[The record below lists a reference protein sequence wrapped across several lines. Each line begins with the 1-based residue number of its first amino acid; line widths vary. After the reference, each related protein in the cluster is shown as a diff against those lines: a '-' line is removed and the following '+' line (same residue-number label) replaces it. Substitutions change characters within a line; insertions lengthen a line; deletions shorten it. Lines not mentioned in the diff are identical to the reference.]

1 MVNNYIETRKIMQE
15 IILDTVLDTLK
26 ILPFLF
32 IAFLIIE
39 FFEHKLSKKTETT
52 IKKAGKFGPL
62 IGSLLG
68 ALPQCGFSVLA
79 TNLYITRI
87 ISLGTLIAIYLS
99 TSDEMLPILIAEKAP
114 MNNILLLVGIKIII
128 GLICGFIIDLI
139 FKKETVKENFDICEH
154 DHCDCEHG
162 IFKPAIKH
170 TIKTLVF
177 IFIITFILNI
187 AFHYIGKENIEHI
200 FDKTTIFTPFIA
212 SLIGLIPN
220 CGASIVLTELYVSN
234 ILPLS
239 SALAGLLANSGVAL
253 LILFNSNKN
262 LKENVKI
269 ITILY
274 SISVSVGL
282 ILKIFKI

>member
-1 MVNNYIETRKIMQE
+1 MQE
-15 IILDTVLDTLK
+15 IILDTIFDCLK

-39 FFEHKLSKKTETT
+39 FFEHKLSHKSENT

-62 IGSLLG
+62 IGSILG

-114 MNNILLLVGIKIII
+114 LNSILLLVAIKIII
-128 GLICGFIIDLI
+128 GLVCGFIIDLI
-139 FKKETVKENFDICEH
+139 IRKEEPKEHFEICKH

-162 IFKPAIKH
+162 IIIPAIKH
-170 TIKTLVF
+170 TLKTLIF
-177 IFIITFILNI
+177 IFIITFILNA
-187 AFHYIGKENIEHI
+187 AFHYIGEDNIKHI
-200 FDKTTIFTPFIA
+200 FDKTNFFTPFIA
-212 SLIGLIPN
+212 GLIGLIPN
-220 CGASIVLTELYVSN
+220 CGSSIILTELYIAE

-253 LILFNSNKN
+253 LVLFKSNPDIKEN
-262 LKENVKI
+262 LKI
-269 ITILY
+269 IGILY
-274 SISVSVGL
+274 FISVITGL
-282 ILKIFKI
+282 LLKIFGV

>member
-1 MVNNYIETRKIMQE
+1 MQE
-15 IILDTVLDTLK
+15 IILDTILDCLK

-39 FFEHKLSKKTETT
+39 FFEHKLSHKTEDT

-62 IGSLLG
+62 FGSLLG
-68 ALPQCGFSVLA
+68 ALPQCGFSILA

-114 MNNILLLVGIKIII
+114 IDSILFLVVLKILI
-128 GLICGFIIDLI
+128 GMICGFIIDLI
-139 FKKETVKENFDICEH
+139 IRKEETKEHFEICEH

-162 IFKPAIKH
+162 IVMSAIKH
-170 TIKTLVF
+170 TLKILIF
-177 IFIITFILNI
+177 IFVITFILNA
-187 AFHYIGKENIEHI
+187 AFHYIGEDNIKHI
-200 FDKTTIFTPFIA
+200 FDKTNFFTPFIA
-212 SLIGLIPN
+212 ALIGLIPN
-220 CGASIVLTELYVSN
+220 CGSSIILTELYITN

-253 LILFNSNKN
+253 LILFKSNKN
-262 LKENVKI
+262 IKENLKI
-269 ITILY
+269 VGILY
-274 SISVSVGL
+274 SISAITGL
-282 ILKIFKI
+282 LLKIFGV

>member
-1 MVNNYIETRKIMQE
+1 MKD
-15 IILDTVLDTLK
+15 IIFDTIFDCLK

-39 FFEHKLSKKTETT
+39 FFEHKLSHETEST

-114 MNNILLLVGIKIII
+114 IDSILFLVILKILI

-139 FKKETVKENFDICEH
+139 IRKEEPKKHFDICE
-154 DHCDCEHG
+154 DEHCDCEHG
-162 IFKPAIKH
+162 IIMPAIKH
-170 TIKTLVF
+170 TLKTLIF
-177 IFIITFILNI
+177 IFIITFVLNA
-187 AFHYIGKENIEHI
+187 AFYYIGEENIKHI
-200 FDKTTIFTPFIA
+200 FDKTNLFTPFIA
-212 SLIGLIPN
+212 ALIGLIPN
-220 CGASIVLTELYVSN
+220 CGSSIILTELYISN

-239 SALAGLLANSGVAL
+239 SALAGLLTNSGVAL
-253 LILFNSNKN
+253 LVLFKSNKN
-262 LKENVKI
+262 IKENFKI
-269 ITILY
+269 VGIMY
-274 SISVSVGL
+274 FISVITGL
-282 ILKIFKI
+282 LLKIFGV

>member
-1 MVNNYIETRKIMQE
+1 MQE
-15 IILDTVLDTLK
+15 IILDTILDCLK

-39 FFEHKLSKKTETT
+39 FFEHKLSHKTEDT
-52 IKKAGKFGPL
+52 IKKAGKIGPL
-62 IGSLLG
+62 FGSLLG

-114 MNNILLLVGIKIII
+114 IDSILFLVVLKILI
-128 GLICGFIIDLI
+128 GMICGFIIDLI
-139 FKKETVKENFDICEH
+139 IRKEEPKEHFEICEH

-162 IFKPAIKH
+162 IVMSAIKH
-170 TIKTLVF
+170 TLKILIF
-177 IFIITFILNI
+177 IFIITFILNA
-187 AFHYIGKENIEHI
+187 AFHYIGEDNIKHI
-200 FDKTTIFTPFIA
+200 FDKTNFFTPFIA
-212 SLIGLIPN
+212 ALIGLIPN
-220 CGASIVLTELYVSN
+220 CGSSIILTELYIAN

-253 LILFNSNKN
+253 LILFKTNKN
-262 LKENVKI
+262 IKENLKI
-269 ITILY
+269 VGILY
-274 SISVSVGL
+274 SISVIAGL
-282 ILKIFKI
+282 LLKIFGV

>member
-1 MVNNYIETRKIMQE
+1 MQE
-15 IILDTVLDTLK
+15 IILDTILDCLK

-39 FFEHKLSKKTETT
+39 FFEHKLSHKTEDT

-62 IGSLLG
+62 FGSLLG

-114 MNNILLLVGIKIII
+114 IDSILFLVVLKILI
-128 GLICGFIIDLI
+128 GMICGFIIDLI
-139 FKKETVKENFDICEH
+139 IRKEETKEHFEICEH

-162 IFKPAIKH
+162 IVMSAIKH
-170 TIKTLVF
+170 TLKILIF
-177 IFIITFILNI
+177 IFIITFILNA
-187 AFHYIGKENIEHI
+187 AFHYIGEDNIKHI
-200 FDKTTIFTPFIA
+200 FDKTNFFTPFIA
-212 SLIGLIPN
+212 ALIGLIPN
-220 CGASIVLTELYVSN
+220 CGSSIILTELYITN

-253 LILFNSNKN
+253 LVLFKSNKN
-262 LKENVKI
+262 IKENLKI
-269 ITILY
+269 VGILY
-274 SISVSVGL
+274 SISAITGL
-282 ILKIFKI
+282 L

>member
-1 MVNNYIETRKIMQE
+1 MQE
-15 IILDTVLDTLK
+15 IILDTIFDCLK

-39 FFEHKLSKKTETT
+39 FFEHKLSHKTEIT

-62 IGSLLG
+62 IGSILG

-114 MNNILLLVGIKIII
+114 LNNILLLVIIKIII
-128 GLICGFIIDLI
+128 GLICGFFIDLI
-139 FKKETVKENFDICEH
+139 VRKEEPKEHFEICKH

-162 IFKPAIKH
+162 IILSSIKH
-170 TIKTLVF
+170 TLKTLIF
-177 IFIITFILNI
+177 IFIITFVLNA
-187 AFHYIGKENIEHI
+187 AFHYIGENNIKHI
-200 FDKTTIFTPFIA
+200 FDKTNFFTPFIA
-212 SLIGLIPN
+212 GLIGLIPN
-220 CGASIVLTELYVSN
+220 CGSSIILTELYISD

-253 LILFNSNKN
+253 LILFKSNPDI
-262 LKENVKI
+262 KENIKI
-269 ITILY
+269 ISILY
-274 SISVSVGL
+274 LISVITGL
-282 ILKIFKI
+282 LLKMFGI

>member
-1 MVNNYIETRKIMQE
+1 MQE
-15 IILDTVLDTLK
+15 IILDTIFDCLK

-39 FFEHKLSKKTETT
+39 FFEHKLSHKTEIT

-62 IGSLLG
+62 IGSILG

-114 MNNILLLVGIKIII
+114 LNNILLLVIIKIII
-128 GLICGFIIDLI
+128 GLICGFFIDLI
-139 FKKETVKENFDICEH
+139 VRKEEPKEHFEICKH

-162 IFKPAIKH
+162 IILSSIKH
-170 TIKTLVF
+170 TLKTLKF
-177 IFIITFILNI
+177 IFIITFVLN
-187 AFHYIGKENIEHI
+187 ATFHYIGENNIKHI
-200 FDKTTIFTPFIA
+200 FDKTNFFTPFIA
-212 SLIGLIPN
+212 GLIGLIPN
-220 CGASIVLTELYVSN
+220 CGSSIILTELYISD

-253 LILFNSNKN
+253 LILFKSNPDI
-262 LKENVKI
+262 KENIKI
-269 ITILY
+269 ISILY
-274 SISVSVGL
+274 LISVITGL
-282 ILKIFKI
+282 LLKMFGI

>member
-1 MVNNYIETRKIMQE
+1 MQE
-15 IILDTVLDTLK
+15 IILDTILDCLK

-39 FFEHKLSKKTETT
+39 FFEHKLSHKTEDT
-52 IKKAGKFGPL
+52 IKKAGKIGPL
-62 IGSLLG
+62 FGSLLG

-114 MNNILLLVGIKIII
+114 IDSILFLVVLKILI
-128 GLICGFIIDLI
+128 GMICGFIIDLI
-139 FKKETVKENFDICEH
+139 IRKEEPKEHFEICEH

-162 IFKPAIKH
+162 IVMSAIKH
-170 TIKTLVF
+170 TLKILIF
-177 IFIITFILNI
+177 IFIITFILNA
-187 AFHYIGKENIEHI
+187 AFHYIGEDNIKHI
-200 FDKTTIFTPFIA
+200 FDKTNFFTPFIA
-212 SLIGLIPN
+212 ALIGLIPN
-220 CGASIVLTELYVSN
+220 CGSSIILTELYITN

-253 LILFNSNKN
+253 LILFKSNKN
-262 LKENVKI
+262 IKENLKI
-269 ITILY
+269 VGILY
-274 SISVSVGL
+274 SISAITGL
-282 ILKIFKI
+282 LLKIFGV

>member
-1 MVNNYIETRKIMQE
+1 MQE
-15 IILDTVLDTLK
+15 IILDTIFDCLK

-39 FFEHKLSKKTETT
+39 FFEHKLSHKSENT

-62 IGSLLG
+62 IGSILG

-114 MNNILLLVGIKIII
+114 LNSILLLVAIKIII
-128 GLICGFIIDLI
+128 GLVCGFIIDLI
-139 FKKETVKENFDICEH
+139 IRKEEPREHFEICEH

-162 IFKPAIKH
+162 IIIPAIKH
-170 TIKTLVF
+170 TLKTLIF
-177 IFIITFILNI
+177 IFIITFILNA
-187 AFHYIGKENIEHI
+187 AFHYIGEDNIKHI
-200 FDKTTIFTPFIA
+200 FDKTNFFTPFIA
-212 SLIGLIPN
+212 GLIGLIPN
-220 CGASIVLTELYVSN
+220 CGSSIILTELYIAE

-253 LILFNSNKN
+253 LVLFKSNPDIKEN
-262 LKENVKI
+262 LKI
-269 ITILY
+269 IGILY
-274 SISVSVGL
+274 FISVITGL
-282 ILKIFKI
+282 LLKIFDV

>member
-1 MVNNYIETRKIMQE
+1 MQE
-15 IILDTVLDTLK
+15 IILDTIFDCLK

-39 FFEHKLSKKTETT
+39 FFEHKLSHKSENT

-62 IGSLLG
+62 IGSILG

-99 TSDEMLPILIAEKAP
+99 TSDEMLPILIAENAP
-114 MNNILLLVGIKIII
+114 LNSILLLVAIKIII
-128 GLICGFIIDLI
+128 GLVCGFIIDLI
-139 FKKETVKENFDICEH
+139 IRKEEPKEHFEICEH

-162 IFKPAIKH
+162 IIIPATKH
-170 TIKTLVF
+170 TLKTLIF
-177 IFIITFILNI
+177 IFIITFILNA
-187 AFHYIGKENIEHI
+187 AFHYIGEDNIKHI
-200 FDKTTIFTPFIA
+200 FDKTNFFTPFIA
-212 SLIGLIPN
+212 GLIGLIPN
-220 CGASIVLTELYVSN
+220 CGSSIILTELYIAE

-253 LILFNSNKN
+253 LVLFKSNPN
-262 LKENVKI
+262 IKENFKI
-269 ITILY
+269 IGILY
-274 SISVSVGL
+274 FISVITGL
-282 ILKIFKI
+282 LLKIFGV

>member
-1 MVNNYIETRKIMQE
+1 MQE
-15 IILDTVLDTLK
+15 IILDTIFDCLK

-39 FFEHKLSKKTETT
+39 FFEHKLSHKTEIT

-62 IGSLLG
+62 IGSILG

-114 MNNILLLVGIKIII
+114 LNNILLLVIIKIII
-128 GLICGFIIDLI
+128 GLICGFFIDLI
-139 FKKETVKENFDICEH
+139 VRKEEPKEHFEICKH

-162 IFKPAIKH
+162 IILSSIKH
-170 TIKTLVF
+170 TLKTLIF
-177 IFIITFILNI
+177 IFIITFVLNA
-187 AFHYIGKENIEHI
+187 AFHYIGENNIKHI
-200 FDKTTIFTPFIA
+200 FDKTNFFTPFIA
-212 SLIGLIPN
+212 GLIGLIPN
-220 CGASIVLTELYVSN
+220 CGSSIILTELYISD

-253 LILFNSNKN
+253 LILFKSNPDI
-262 LKENVKI
+262 KENIKI
-269 ITILY
+269 ISILY
-274 SISVSVGL
+274 LISVITGL
-282 ILKIFKI
+282 LLKIFGI

>member
-1 MVNNYIETRKIMQE
+1 MQE
-15 IILDTVLDTLK
+15 IILDTILDCLK

-39 FFEHKLSKKTETT
+39 FFEHKLSHKTEDT
-52 IKKAGKFGPL
+52 IKKAGKIGPL
-62 IGSLLG
+62 FGSLLG

-114 MNNILLLVGIKIII
+114 IDSILFLVVLKILI
-128 GLICGFIIDLI
+128 GMICGFIIDLI
-139 FKKETVKENFDICEH
+139 IRKEEPKEHFEICEH

-162 IFKPAIKH
+162 IVMSAIKH
-170 TIKTLVF
+170 TLKILIF
-177 IFIITFILNI
+177 IFIITFILNV
-187 AFHYIGKENIEHI
+187 AFHYIGEDNIKHI
-200 FDKTTIFTPFIA
+200 FDKTNFFTPFIA
-212 SLIGLIPN
+212 ALIGLIPN
-220 CGASIVLTELYVSN
+220 CGSSIILTELYITN

-253 LILFNSNKN
+253 LVLFKSNKN
-262 LKENVKI
+262 IKENLKI
-269 ITILY
+269 VGILY
-274 SISVSVGL
+274 SISVITGL
-282 ILKIFKI
+282 LLKIFGV

>member
-1 MVNNYIETRKIMQE
+1 MQE
-15 IILDTVLDTLK
+15 IILDTIFDCLK

-39 FFEHKLSKKTETT
+39 FFEHKLSHKSENT

-62 IGSLLG
+62 IGSILG

-114 MNNILLLVGIKIII
+114 LNSILLLVAIKIII
-128 GLICGFIIDLI
+128 GLVCGFIIDLI
-139 FKKETVKENFDICEH
+139 IRKEEPREHFEICEH

-162 IFKPAIKH
+162 IIIPAIKH
-170 TIKTLVF
+170 TLKTLIF
-177 IFIITFILNI
+177 IFIITFILNA
-187 AFHYIGKENIEHI
+187 AFHYIGEDNIKHI
-200 FDKTTIFTPFIA
+200 FDKTNFFTPFIA
-212 SLIGLIPN
+212 GLIGLIPN
-220 CGASIVLTELYVSN
+220 CGSSIILTELYIAE

-253 LILFNSNKN
+253 LVLFKSSPDIKEN
-262 LKENVKI
+262 LKI
-269 ITILY
+269 IGILY
-274 SISVSVGL
+274 FISVITGL
-282 ILKIFKI
+282 LLKIFGV

>member
-1 MVNNYIETRKIMQE
+1 MQE
-15 IILDTVLDTLK
+15 IILDTIFDCLK

-39 FFEHKLSKKTETT
+39 FFEHKLSHKTENT

-62 IGSLLG
+62 IGSILG

-99 TSDEMLPILIAEKAP
+99 TSDEMLPILIAENAP
-114 MNNILLLVGIKIII
+114 LNSILLLVAIKIII
-128 GLICGFIIDLI
+128 GLVCGFIIDLI
-139 FKKETVKENFDICEH
+139 IKKEEPKEHFEICEH

-162 IFKPAIKH
+162 IIIPAIKH
-170 TIKTLVF
+170 TLKTLIF
-177 IFIITFILNI
+177 IFIITFILNA
-187 AFHYIGKENIEHI
+187 AFHYIGEDNIKHI
-200 FDKTTIFTPFIA
+200 FDKTNFFTPFIA
-212 SLIGLIPN
+212 GLIGLIPN
-220 CGASIVLTELYVSN
+220 CGSSIILTELYIAE

-253 LILFNSNKN
+253 LVLFKSNPDIKEN
-262 LKENVKI
+262 LKI
-269 ITILY
+269 IGILY
-274 SISVSVGL
+274 FISVITGL
-282 ILKIFKI
+282 LLKIFDV

>member
-1 MVNNYIETRKIMQE
+1 MQE
-15 IILDTVLDTLK
+15 IILDTILDCLK

-39 FFEHKLSKKTETT
+39 FFEHKLSHKTEDT
-52 IKKAGKFGPL
+52 IKKAGKIGPL
-62 IGSLLG
+62 FGSLLG

-114 MNNILLLVGIKIII
+114 IDSILFLVVLKILI
-128 GLICGFIIDLI
+128 GMICGFIIDLI
-139 FKKETVKENFDICEH
+139 IRKEEPKEHFEICEH

-162 IFKPAIKH
+162 IVMSAIKH
-170 TIKTLVF
+170 TLKILIF
-177 IFIITFILNI
+177 IFIITFILNV
-187 AFHYIGKENIEHI
+187 AFHYIGEDNIKHI
-200 FDKTTIFTPFIA
+200 FDKTNFFTPFIA
-212 SLIGLIPN
+212 ALIGLIPN
-220 CGASIVLTELYVSN
+220 CGSSIILTELYITN

-253 LILFNSNKN
+253 LVLFKTNKN
-262 LKENVKI
+262 IKENLKI
-269 ITILY
+269 VGILY
-274 SISVSVGL
+274 SISVITGL
-282 ILKIFKI
+282 LLKIFGV

>member
-1 MVNNYIETRKIMQE
+1 MQE
-15 IILDTVLDTLK
+15 IILDTILDCLK

-39 FFEHKLSKKTETT
+39 FFEHKLSHKTEDT

-62 IGSLLG
+62 FGSLLG

-114 MNNILLLVGIKIII
+114 IDSILFLVVLKILI
-128 GLICGFIIDLI
+128 GMICGFIIDLI
-139 FKKETVKENFDICEH
+139 IRKEEPKEHFEICEH

-162 IFKPAIKH
+162 IVMSAIKH
-170 TIKTLVF
+170 TLKILIF
-177 IFIITFILNI
+177 IFVITFILNA
-187 AFHYIGKENIEHI
+187 AFHYIGEDNIKHI
-200 FDKTTIFTPFIA
+200 FDKTNFFTPFIA
-212 SLIGLIPN
+212 ALIGLIPN
-220 CGASIVLTELYVSN
+220 CGSSIILTELYIAN

-253 LILFNSNKN
+253 LVLFKSNKN
-262 LKENVKI
+262 IKENLKI
-269 ITILY
+269 VGILY
-274 SISVSVGL
+274 SISVIAGL
-282 ILKIFKI
+282 LLKIFGV

>member
-1 MVNNYIETRKIMQE
+1 MQE
-15 IILDTVLDTLK
+15 IILDTILDCLK

-39 FFEHKLSKKTETT
+39 FFEHKLSHKTENA
-52 IKKAGKFGPL
+52 IKEAGKFGPL

-114 MNNILLLVGIKIII
+114 LSSIMFLVVLKIII
-128 GLICGFIIDLI
+128 GFICGFIIDLI
-139 FKKETVKENFDICEH
+139 IKKESPKKHFEICEH
-154 DHCDCEHG
+154 DHCDCQHG
-162 IFKPAIKH
+162 TVKPAIKH
-170 TIKTLVF
+170 TLKTLVF
-177 IFIITFILNI
+177 IFIITFILNA
-187 AFHYIGKENIEHI
+187 AFHYIGEDNIKHI
-200 FDKTTIFTPFIA
+200 FDKTNFFTPFIA
-212 SLIGLIPN
+212 GLIGLIPN
-220 CGASIVLTELYVSN
+220 CGSSIILTELYIAN

-253 LILFNSNKN
+253 LVLFKSNKN
-262 LKENVKI
+262 TKENIKI
-269 ITILY
+269 VGILY
-274 SISVSVGL
+274 LVSIVTGL
-282 ILKIFKI
+282 LLKIFGV